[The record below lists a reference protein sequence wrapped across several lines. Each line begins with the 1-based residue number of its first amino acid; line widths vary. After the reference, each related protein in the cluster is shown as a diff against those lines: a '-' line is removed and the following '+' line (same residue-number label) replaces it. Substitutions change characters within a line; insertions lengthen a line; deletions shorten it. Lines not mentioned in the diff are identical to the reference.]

1 MSDVFYAIEMATI
14 NMQQAQL
21 ANEQTTA
28 TTTDELA
35 KALYSYYNW
44 ANLQL
49 QADAQAVANEA
60 NSANP
65 DPSKVQ
71 ALETKFNLD
80 NQVCQ
85 NFENT
90 FNTTVQ
96 ASQTQTQ
103 QVAQDQRMTVQ
114 FATDAVGVE
123 SYLGNLLASR
133 LG

>member
-1 MSDVFYAIEMATI
+1 MTDVFYAIEMATI

-21 ANEQTTA
+21 ENEQTTA
-28 TTTDELA
+28 VTTDEFAKSLYAYYDWANAQLAADA
-35 KALYSYYNW
+35 KAV
-44 ANLQL
+44 
-49 QADAQAVANEA
+49 ADEA
-60 NSANP
+60 NKEKP

-80 NQVCQ
+80 NQIFQ

-90 FNTTVQ
+90 LNTTVQ
-96 ASQTQTQ
+96 ASQTETQ
-103 QVAQDQRMTVQ
+103 QVAQDQHMTVQ

>member
-1 MSDVFYAIEMATI
+1 MTDVFYAIEMATI

-21 ANEQTTA
+21 ENEQTTA
-28 TTTDELA
+28 VTTDEFAKSLYAYYDWANAQLAADA
-35 KALYSYYNW
+35 KAV
-44 ANLQL
+44 
-49 QADAQAVANEA
+49 ADEA
-60 NSANP
+60 NKENP

-80 NQVCQ
+80 NQIFQ

-90 FNTTVQ
+90 LNTTVQ
-96 ASQTQTQ
+96 ASQTETQ
-103 QVAQDQRMTVQ
+103 QVAQDQHMTVQ